1 MDLPGALAR
10 AARTG
15 LLPPRGTVLLAF
27 AGGADSLALLHAAA
41 LSALS
46 FGWRLAVGH
55 VHHGWRGR
63 EADRDLAFVREHARR
78 LGIPFDLRRR
88 DARCEARALKLSPE
102 AGARHA

>member
-15 LLPPRGTVLLAF
+15 LLPPRGTVLLAVS
-27 AGGADSLALLHAAA
+27 GGADSLALLHAAA
-41 LSALS
+41 LSAHS

-63 EADRDLAFVREHARR
+63 EADRDLAFVRDHARR
-78 LGIPFDLRRR
+78 PSGSAQYPLDPQII
-88 DARCEARALKLSPE
+88 
-102 AGARHA
+102 

>member
-1 MDLPGALAR
+1 MELPGALAR

-15 LLPPRGTVLLAF
+15 LLPPRGTVLLAVS
-27 AGGADSLALLHAAA
+27 GGADSLALLHAAA

-63 EADRDLAFVREHARR
+63 EADRDLAFVRDHARR
-78 LGIPFDLRRR
+78 L
-88 DARCEARALKLSPE
+88 ARPVLPPLGDRHQEWRPCGVSP
-102 AGARHA
+102 R